1 MARNEEKA
9 LTLFNKWQ
17 TFKSEF
23 HSTRSNRRPLLAS
36 DCDSLADA
44 EKWRREIVQNLT
56 KKLSAIK
63 NASLGEHRIRE
74 LNDEINK
81 LIKQKYYWEIR
92 IRELGGTVPMG
103 KQYYDVEGKEL
114 PGAPGYKYFGAA
126 KELPGVRELFQAQEE
141 EDDQEQQNKQKR
153 RLRSDIYK
161 NITPD
166 YYGFRDDD
174 DGVLMRLEAE
184 RSKQLIEEEL
194 TSKYNSVQ
202 RRKLEAEDE
211 DEEFQ
216 YLTQLASYS
225 TYAHGLAM
233 TAEDEEKAKKLKEIE
248 EAEQERQRQLA
259 LEKSKKE
266 LLGMLSFSL

>member
-23 HSTRSNRRPLLAS
+23 HSNRANRRPLLAS
-36 DCDSLADA
+36 DCETLPDA
-44 EKWRREIVQNLT
+44 EKWRRDIVQNLT

-92 IRELGGTVPMG
+92 IRELGGTVPLG

-114 PGAPGYKYFGAA
+114 PGAPGYKYYGAA
-126 KELPGVRELFQAQEE
+126 KDLPGVRELFQAQEE
-141 EDDQEQQNKQKR
+141 EDNIDLQHKQKR
-153 RLRSDIYK
+153 RLRSEIYK

-166 YYGFRDDD
+166 YYGFRDDE
-174 DGVLMRLEAE
+174 DGILAKLEDE
-184 RSKQLIEEEL
+184 RSKVLIEEEMS
-194 TSKYNSVQ
+194 SKYNSVQ

-211 DEEFQ
+211 DEEYQ
-216 YLTQLASYS
+216 YLSQLASYS
-225 TYAHGLAM
+225 TISQGLA

-259 LEKSKKE
+259 LEKSTKE
-266 LLGMLSFSL
+266 LLSKLSFSF